1 MSTGGRGRCRQEVAS
16 VFPGLAGGGSKG
28 KTFSLTAR
36 IFAVVDVWYA
46 LSSDRPY
53 RPARTIGAKY
63 HLTTS
68 CRHNSGTVLALERE
82 RLLALMEDDPEP
94 GTRLLWNIAAAMSHR
109 VRFILWQLN
118 RAQQRA

>member
-1 MSTGGRGRCRQEVAS
+1 MIKCISRFG
-16 VFPGLAGGGSKG
+16 GGGSKG

-53 RPARTIGAKY
+53 RPAWTIDAKY

-82 RLLALMEDDPEP
+82 RLLALMEE
-94 GTRLLWNIAAAMSHR
+94 TLNR
-109 VRFILWQLN
+109 VRACYGISLRLCRIACVLSSGN
-118 RAQQRA
+118 